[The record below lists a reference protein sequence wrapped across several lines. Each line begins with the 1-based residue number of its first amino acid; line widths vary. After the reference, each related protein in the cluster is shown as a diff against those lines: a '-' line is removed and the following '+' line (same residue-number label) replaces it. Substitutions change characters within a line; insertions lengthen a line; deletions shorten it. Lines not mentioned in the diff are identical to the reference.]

1 MAWRRRHEQTDL
13 AGNRAGGNGRGL
25 DMTEYITVRGV
36 VGTEVEAGLTNGGTQ
51 TANFRLASS
60 ERRLEKDQ
68 WVDKSTNWY
77 RVEAYRYLAQN
88 IVHSLK
94 KGDRVIV
101 TGKLRLRQWVREDGH
116 QVTSPEIDAE
126 SIGHDLKWGTAK
138 YARNVSRG
146 SGAQSEGDAVA
157 RPAFPSD
164 GEFRPEAQ
172 ASAARPWDL
181 GEGEPLEGE
190 PQDEEY
196 IAEEVDGPVR
206 AAG

>member
-1 MAWRRRHEQTDL
+1 
-13 AGNRAGGNGRGL
+13 
-25 DMTEYITVRGV
+25 MTEYITVRGV

-146 SGAQSEGDAVA
+146 SGAQADGDASAQPVPVA
-157 RPAFPSD
+157 EGQMGGTQGSSVPHS
-164 GEFRPEAQ
+164 
-172 ASAARPWDL
+172 WDL
-181 GEGEPLEGE
+181 GAGEPSEAD
-190 PQDEEY
+190 PQDGDYMDE
-196 IAEEVDGPVR
+196 AESQLR

>member
-1 MAWRRRHEQTDL
+1 
-13 AGNRAGGNGRGL
+13 
-25 DMTEYITVRGV
+25 MTEYITVRGV

-88 IVHSLK
+88 IAHSLK

-138 YARNVSRG
+138 YARNVARG
-146 SGAQSEGDAVA
+146 SGAQGDGDAAAGPVFA
-157 RPAFPSD
+157 GD
-164 GEFRPEAQ
+164 GQSLQEAH

-181 GEGEPLEGE
+181 GAGEPPEEE
-190 PQDEEY
+190 PQDDEY
-196 IAEEVDGPVR
+196 ITEEAESPMR

>member
-1 MAWRRRHEQTDL
+1 
-13 AGNRAGGNGRGL
+13 
-25 DMTEYITVRGV
+25 MTEYITVRGV

-88 IVHSLK
+88 IAHSLK

-126 SIGHDLKWGTAK
+126 SIGHDLRWGTAK
-138 YARNVSRG
+138 YARNLSRG
-146 SGAQSEGDAVA
+146 SGAQGDGDSPAQPAPAAEGPVEPGMQRDSVSHPWV
-157 RPAFPSD
+157 RGD
-164 GEFRPEAQ
+164 GEP
-172 ASAARPWDL
+172 
-181 GEGEPLEGE
+181 
-190 PQDEEY
+190 
-196 IAEEVDGPVR
+196 AEEDQQDDEYVMEEAEGPLR

>member
-1 MAWRRRHEQTDL
+1 
-13 AGNRAGGNGRGL
+13 
-25 DMTEYITVRGV
+25 MTEYITVRGV

-88 IVHSLK
+88 IAHSLK

-138 YARNVSRG
+138 FARNVSRG
-146 SGAQSEGDAVA
+146 SGAQGDGDAAA
-157 RPAFPSD
+157 RPVFAAD
-164 GEFRPEAQ
+164 GQPPQEAHE
-172 ASAARPWDL
+172 SAAHPWDL
-181 GEGEPLEGE
+181 GAGEPPEQE
-190 PQDEEY
+190 PQDDEY
-196 IAEEVDGPVR
+196 ITEEAESPMR

>member
-1 MAWRRRHEQTDL
+1 
-13 AGNRAGGNGRGL
+13 
-25 DMTEYITVRGV
+25 MTEYITVRGV
-36 VGTEVEAGLTNGGTQ
+36 VGTDVEAKLTNGGTQ
-51 TANFRLASS
+51 AANFRLASS

-88 IVHSLK
+88 IAHSLK

-126 SIGHDLKWGTAK
+126 SIGHDLKWGTAR
-138 YARNVSRG
+138 YVRNVSRDAG
-146 SGAQSEGDAVA
+146 SNGGTAD
-157 RPAFPSD
+157 RPGPAAEQFGHDPAPAALDRHPWEAPDRESD
-164 GEFRPEAQ
+164 P
-172 ASAARPWDL
+172 D
-181 GEGEPLEGE
+181 PLEE
-190 PQDEEY
+190 DY
-196 IAEEVDGPVR
+196 PVEDADDSLR